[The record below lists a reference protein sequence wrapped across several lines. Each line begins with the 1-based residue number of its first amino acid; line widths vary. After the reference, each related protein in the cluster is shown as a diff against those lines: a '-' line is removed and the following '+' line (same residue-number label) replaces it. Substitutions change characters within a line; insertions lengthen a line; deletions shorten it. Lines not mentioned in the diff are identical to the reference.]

1 MGCCSGN
8 KVGDAKASTDG
19 PDHPMK
25 LGRRGCTDC
34 LCLILFVIFWAGMAF
49 IAYLG
54 VTFGDANAL
63 VYGQDYMANR
73 CGVGA
78 YADRPKV
85 YYPRIDEDMIAQS
98 VIVSSGQLW
107 RVKLYGLCLAECPT
121 VSSPQQCVDN
131 PTSCIIEDYGT
142 AEQGSK
148 ADAVGWFATLPTRDV
163 LNRCIPTK
171 HSEAYGGPE
180 RCVWPACD
188 NVTNTWM
195 TCDPEF
201 PNTWLVAEAPFYKQG
216 ECEVKMSMMTT
227 VVLQDTST
235 SVLTEQ
241 IAEHMTAVSRVAESL
256 WESRWYIL
264 AFGVGLPIV
273 MGMIWCAEPRPP
285 ARARARA
292 EPRPPRCQPAR
303 PLTAAPPRC
312 RVILL
317 RLFAKTIVYCMIVLM
332 GILLIATT
340 LYLFWASDVFPEVN
354 EFLDNTTAV
363 EMGSGTL
370 GSLGDSASSLLGD
383 AADTANSTLTAIV
396 RLVPDELDQQIAAAS
411 VSGDMKTMMQ
421 IASWVM
427 LIITLIYIIVICI
440 SRRKIVICVTVVKEA
455 TKAVKAQPLMMV
467 FPLWMMTAQVR
478 AAANRHACP
487 RRLPGFP
494 TLPLFLTPSTRAGG
508 APRLRPLHLR
518 VPRQRR
524 AHRRLVHRPSD
535 ATRRVV
541 VVRRVHAVLQRHRRR
556 GRRVLPVAR
565 RHRRPGEG
573 GDGPLLLLRLPVDV
587 AGAPRPQRH
596 DHRRRRLL
604 VVLARVDQPA
614 DHEGGDADA
623 ALAHRHG
630 LLRLVHH
637 RPRQVRPVRQ

>member
-285 ARARARA
+285 ARTPPPSR
-292 EPRPPRCQPAR
+292 RPPAR
-303 PLTAAPPRC
+303 RRPPPR
-312 RVILL
+312 
-317 RLFAKTIVYCMIVLM
+317 
-332 GILLIATT
+332 
-340 LYLFWASDVFPEVN
+340 
-354 EFLDNTTAV
+354 
-363 EMGSGTL
+363 
-370 GSLGDSASSLLGD
+370 
-383 AADTANSTLTAIV
+383 
-396 RLVPDELDQQIAAAS
+396 
-411 VSGDMKTMMQ
+411 
-421 IASWVM
+421 
-427 LIITLIYIIVICI
+427 
-440 SRRKIVICVTVVKEA
+440 
-455 TKAVKAQPLMMV
+455 
-467 FPLWMMTAQVR
+467 R
-478 AAANRHACP
+478 AA
-487 RRLPGFP
+487 G
-494 TLPLFLTPSTRAGG
+494 
-508 APRLRPLHLR
+508 
-518 VPRQRR
+518 
-524 AHRRLVHRPSD
+524 
-535 ATRRVV
+535 
-541 VVRRVHAVLQRHRRR
+541 
-556 GRRVLPVAR
+556 
-565 RHRRPGEG
+565 
-573 GDGPLLLLRLPVDV
+573 
-587 AGAPRPQRH
+587 
-596 DHRRRRLL
+596 
-604 VVLARVDQPA
+604 
-614 DHEGGDADA
+614 
-623 ALAHRHG
+623 
-630 LLRLVHH
+630 
-637 RPRQVRPVRQ
+637 

>member
-1 MGCCSGN
+1 
-8 KVGDAKASTDG
+8 
-19 PDHPMK
+19 
-25 LGRRGCTDC
+25 
-34 LCLILFVIFWAGMAF
+34 MAF

-285 ARARARA
+285 ARTPPPSR
-292 EPRPPRCQPAR
+292 RPPAR
-303 PLTAAPPRC
+303 RRPPPR
-312 RVILL
+312 
-317 RLFAKTIVYCMIVLM
+317 
-332 GILLIATT
+332 
-340 LYLFWASDVFPEVN
+340 
-354 EFLDNTTAV
+354 
-363 EMGSGTL
+363 
-370 GSLGDSASSLLGD
+370 
-383 AADTANSTLTAIV
+383 
-396 RLVPDELDQQIAAAS
+396 
-411 VSGDMKTMMQ
+411 
-421 IASWVM
+421 
-427 LIITLIYIIVICI
+427 
-440 SRRKIVICVTVVKEA
+440 
-455 TKAVKAQPLMMV
+455 
-467 FPLWMMTAQVR
+467 R
-478 AAANRHACP
+478 AA
-487 RRLPGFP
+487 G
-494 TLPLFLTPSTRAGG
+494 
-508 APRLRPLHLR
+508 
-518 VPRQRR
+518 
-524 AHRRLVHRPSD
+524 
-535 ATRRVV
+535 
-541 VVRRVHAVLQRHRRR
+541 
-556 GRRVLPVAR
+556 
-565 RHRRPGEG
+565 
-573 GDGPLLLLRLPVDV
+573 
-587 AGAPRPQRH
+587 
-596 DHRRRRLL
+596 
-604 VVLARVDQPA
+604 
-614 DHEGGDADA
+614 
-623 ALAHRHG
+623 
-630 LLRLVHH
+630 
-637 RPRQVRPVRQ
+637 

>member
-1 MGCCSGN
+1 
-8 KVGDAKASTDG
+8 
-19 PDHPMK
+19 
-25 LGRRGCTDC
+25 
-34 LCLILFVIFWAGMAF
+34 MAF

-201 PNTWLVAEAPFYKQG
+201 PNTWLVAEALLYKQG

-273 MGMIWCAEPRPP
+273 MGMIWCAEPARPRAPARRPRAHAPSPP
-285 ARARARA
+285 ADGQ
-292 EPRPPRCQPAR
+292 PP
-303 PLTAAPPRC
+303 
-312 RVILL
+312 
-317 RLFAKTIVYCMIVLM
+317 
-332 GILLIATT
+332 
-340 LYLFWASDVFPEVN
+340 
-354 EFLDNTTAV
+354 
-363 EMGSGTL
+363 
-370 GSLGDSASSLLGD
+370 
-383 AADTANSTLTAIV
+383 
-396 RLVPDELDQQIAAAS
+396 AAALQ
-411 VSGDMKTMMQ
+411 GD
-421 IASWVM
+421 
-427 LIITLIYIIVICI
+427 
-440 SRRKIVICVTVVKEA
+440 
-455 TKAVKAQPLMMV
+455 P
-467 FPLWMMTAQVR
+467 
-478 AAANRHACP
+478 AAALREDD
-487 RRLPGFP
+487 RLP
-494 TLPLFLTPSTRAGG
+494 
-508 APRLRPLHLR
+508 
-518 VPRQRR
+518 
-524 AHRRLVHRPSD
+524 
-535 ATRRVV
+535 
-541 VVRRVHAVLQRHRRR
+541 
-556 GRRVLPVAR
+556 
-565 RHRRPGEG
+565 
-573 GDGPLLLLRLPVDV
+573 
-587 AGAPRPQRH
+587 
-596 DHRRRRLL
+596 
-604 VVLARVDQPA
+604 
-614 DHEGGDADA
+614 
-623 ALAHRHG
+623 
-630 LLRLVHH
+630 
-637 RPRQVRPVRQ
+637 